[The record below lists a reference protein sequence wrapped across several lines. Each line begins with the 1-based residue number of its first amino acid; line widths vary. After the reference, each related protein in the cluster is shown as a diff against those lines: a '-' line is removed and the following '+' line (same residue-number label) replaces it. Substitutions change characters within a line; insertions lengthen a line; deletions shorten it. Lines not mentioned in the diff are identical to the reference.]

1 MPDAPAQPVSPRR
14 GKRRWI
20 LRIALASVV
29 LIIVLVAI
37 APWIASRF
45 APGMV
50 ESAAGSS
57 IQGSVRVS
65 ELSIGWFSPLRA
77 GPIELRDPGA
87 KVVARVEADSPITL
101 WQVVRGGWWSAPS
114 IDLGAITLRGE
125 ATIVRRPDGS
135 TNLDEA
141 IAPRRP
147 ATPAGK
153 GGPAGGGGTTPDLKA
168 RLEIAS
174 ISATV
179 RDAAAD
185 GTLGPELGV
194 KNLTGTIDAALQA
207 AGATVRADLKARS
220 VVGDTAEETTITFA
234 VRARERAARGAAGLT
249 ADNLEHVDIEIE
261 ASRVPSALIDA
272 LAGFAG
278 ALQSGLA
285 GSADVALR
293 VQGDARNATINLLLD
308 SPGVQAHAAMKLV
321 DGVLL
326 PEKAD
331 APAFTLA
338 LTSTTFLANL
348 PQAADLVAQAGDRFA
363 LDEGPSVQV
372 VVGGLRVPLPL
383 ALLEGQPYPPA
394 EIDLRGAGASIAVII
409 GAASGR
415 AAIPEPG
422 GTAGLKPFR
431 TEPLAVSIDAA
442 DLAAPVRIRGGTSA
456 TIEGRSAG
464 ELTINLAAADLLDS
478 NGRLRA
484 LRRSAAPSALPA
496 SIAGDIALDG
506 VSTALL
512 QPFTGAT
519 GLPLDLAAD
528 VGPSISLSLEA
539 QTDAPTA
546 STEVGAIPPT
556 RVTVALRSQ
565 NIAADAALRLEGS
578 SVRTTGEGVR
588 VVVNSAAPLA
598 ARLLATGDGA
608 EAPLSVAGR
617 SGVELMVTD
626 LDADLDAMRDG
637 PPLAAVEARIGAVLA
652 DARATVAL
660 DGAEPGEV
668 ELPRAAVDVWLS
680 RAAAPRIT
688 LDARAA
694 HRGTPM
700 MIAADIAAEGL
711 KGGRIPEGA
720 PFDRALAL
728 RLSGKIEARDV
739 PPSLLA
745 LVPGA
750 AKYAPGLPD
759 SGRDELDAAI
769 ARIVSGATGAG
780 VDATVTFTPPA
791 GEAPGVVARVQ
802 MVTRSQGANADLSL
816 RVRANEAALTAANFS
831 IVAEPEGVNRALRA
845 IAPRADGGRGI
856 ELGAASR
863 VWVQVPEP
871 VVVPLTRDADGTPR
885 PDLAR
890 AGTLALRIASAGEVI
905 VANIPVGSEAG
916 PGPDDPPT
924 PRLVSARLHKPTADL
939 RAPLA
944 ALLDESLRASA
955 RASVKAT
962 TEVRGGGGSP
972 IAGVS
977 LDASAAL
984 DGAAPEAL
992 LTLENVHT
1000 ANADALL
1007 GRPGLVSGALG
1018 QSASATVRIAPI
1030 AGAAGD
1036 LDLRAQ
1042 VQSPAFSG
1050 ADIALARRADRIAL
1064 VAPAAI
1070 TWTPAP
1076 EFLNSF
1082 LAGEDRSFIVTETA
1096 PVSLLLSRLVI
1107 AQGADGTGPLM
1118 PGVFDL
1124 DAQFS
1129 TARLGMSA
1137 AGRGEGASA
1146 HALSMQTIA
1155 GRVRWDAS
1163 VPGTGGAGAGA
1174 IEAALSIGAVAANG
1188 GPAAQPSR
1196 VSAKVRSLIDRQG
1209 NLNTERALIDADAD
1223 LNRFPTAVIDELAS
1237 QGGLLTE
1244 LLGPEVSMSATARSL
1259 TRVESGPRG
1268 MFEAT
1273 LESPRASAQLV
1284 GDIRRGRFV
1293 QTGPSRI
1300 RVTQIRPQLVEQ
1312 LAGGLPLVA
1321 SMEKSASD
1329 DPAVV
1334 EMNDLIVPLDG
1345 DLSRLGGTI
1354 SVDPGVARFT
1364 TRTFIGSLL
1373 KAVGGRAEGQ
1383 LGRKI
1388 DPFVVKID
1396 KGVATYERFRLPLG
1410 EFSIETKGQVD
1421 LVKRTMNLTT
1431 YVPFFALTD
1440 EAMGP
1445 IRLGLG
1451 GRLDLLDRNTLVPIS
1466 IKGGMDRPSAMI
1478 DGELFLRETAGN
1490 IIQQPGRFLESIG
1503 DILGGRR
1510 NQEPERK

>member
-1 MPDAPAQPVSPRR
+1 MSDAASRPDAPRR
-14 GKRRWI
+14 AKRRWI
-20 LRIALASVV
+20 LRLTLGAAAL
-29 LIIVLVAI
+29 LIGLVAL
-37 APWIASRF
+37 APWIASRL

-50 ESAAGSS
+50 ESAVSSS
-57 IQGSVRVS
+57 IRGSVRVS

-77 GPIELRDPGA
+77 GPIELLDPGA
-87 KVVARVEADSPITL
+87 QVVARVQADAPITL
-101 WQVVRGGWWSAPS
+101 WQVLRGGWWSAPS
-114 IDLGAITLRGE
+114 IDLGTITVRGE
-125 ATIVRRPDGS
+125 ATIVRRADGS
-135 TNLDEA
+135 TNLDAA
-141 IAPRRP
+141 IAPRAP
-147 ATPAGK
+147 AAPPGK
-153 GGPAGGGGTTPDLKA
+153 GGARGGGGPTPDLKA

-185 GTLGPELGV
+185 GALGPELGV
-194 KNLTGTIDAALQA
+194 KNLAGTIDAALEA
-207 AGATVRADLKARS
+207 DGATVRADLKARS
-220 VVGDTAEETTITFA
+220 VVGDAAEETTIAFA
-234 VRARERAARGAAGLT
+234 LRAQERTARGAAGLT
-249 ADNLEHVDIEIE
+249 ADNIERVDVTFE

-272 LAGFAG
+272 LAGLAG
-278 ALQSGLA
+278 VLQSGLA

-308 SPGVQAHAAMKLV
+308 SPGVQAHGAMKLA

-326 PEKAD
+326 PEKGD

-338 LTSTTFLANL
+338 LTSTTFLARL
-348 PQAADLVAQAGDRFA
+348 PQAADLTARAGDTLS
-363 LDEGPSVQV
+363 LDEGPSLRVT
-372 VVGGLRVPLPL
+372 VGGLRIPLPP
-383 ALLEGQPYPPA
+383 ALLEGQPFPPA
-394 EIDLRGAGASIAVII
+394 EIDLRGAGASIAIDI

-415 AAIPEPG
+415 AAIPDPSG
-422 GTAGLKPFR
+422 ATGFKPFR
-431 TEPLAVSIDAA
+431 TEPLLVSIDAA

-464 ELTINLAAADLLDS
+464 ALAIDLAASDLLDS

-484 LRRSAAPSALPA
+484 LRRSAAASALPA
-496 SIAGDIALDG
+496 TLSGALTLDG
-506 VSTALL
+506 FSTALL
-512 QPFTGAT
+512 QPFAGAG

-539 QTDAPTA
+539 QTEGTA
-546 STEVGAIPPT
+546 ATGAIPPT
-556 RVTVALRSQ
+556 RLTLAARAQ
-565 NIAADAALRLEGS
+565 NLGADAALRIEGS
-578 SVRTTGEGVR
+578 SLTTTGDGVR
-588 VVVNSAAPLA
+588 VTVNSAAPLA
-598 ARLLATGDGA
+598 ARWLATGDGA
-608 EAPLSVAGR
+608 AAPVSVAGR
-617 SGVELMVTD
+617 AGVELTVTD
-626 LDADLDAMRDG
+626 LDADLDALRSG
-637 PPLAAVEARIGAVLA
+637 PPLSAVAGRVGATVS
-652 DARATVAL
+652 DARAMLAL

-668 ELPRAAVDVWLS
+668 ELGRAAVAVTLG

-688 LDARAA
+688 LDARAS
-694 HRGTPM
+694 HRGAPM
-700 MIAADIAAEGL
+700 TLAADLTVEGL
-711 KGGRIPEGA
+711 KSGRVPEGA
-720 PFDRALAL
+720 PFDRALSL
-728 RLSGKIEARDV
+728 RPAGKVEARDL

-759 SGRDELDAAI
+759 SGRAELDAAI
-769 ARIVSGATGAG
+769 ARIVAGATGAG
-780 VDATVTFTPPA
+780 VDATVSFTPPA
-791 GEAPGVVARVQ
+791 GESPGLLARVQ
-802 MVTRSQGANADLSL
+802 LATRSQGANADLTL
-816 RVRANEAALTAANFS
+816 RVGPDEAALTAANMS

-845 IAPRADGGRGI
+845 VAPPADGGRGI
-856 ELGAASR
+856 ELGAPSR
-863 VWVQVPEP
+863 VWVQVREP
-871 VVVPLTRDADGTPR
+871 VVVPLGRDNAGAPR
-885 PDLAR
+885 PDF
-890 AGTLALRIASAGEVI
+890 AGAGGLALRIASAGEVI
-905 VANIPVGSEAG
+905 VANIPVGSDAG
-916 PGPDDPPT
+916 PEPDGPRV
-924 PRLVSARLHKPTADL
+924 PRLASVRLHKPTADL
-939 RAPLA
+939 RAPLP
-944 ALLDESLRASA
+944 ALLDSTRRSSA
-955 RASVKAT
+955 RADVKAT
-962 TEVRGGGGSP
+962 TEVRTGDGAP
-972 IAGVS
+972 IAAVG

-984 DGAAPEAL
+984 DGAAPEAA
-992 LTLENVHT
+992 LTLADVNT

-1018 QSASATVRIAPI
+1018 PSASATVRIEPA

-1036 LDLRAQ
+1036 LDLRAHIE
-1042 VQSPAFSG
+1042 SPAFSG

-1064 VAPAAI
+1064 AAPAAI

-1076 EFLNSF
+1076 AFLNSL
-1082 LAGEDRSFIVTETA
+1082 LAGEDRSFTITETA

-1107 AQGADGTGPLM
+1107 ARGPEGTGPLM

-1129 TARLGMSA
+1129 TARLGLNVGG
-1137 AGRGEGASA
+1137 AGAGATA
-1146 HALSMQTIA
+1146 QALSMQTIA

-1188 GPAAQPSR
+1188 GAASQPSR
-1196 VSAKVRSLIDRQG
+1196 VSAKARSLTDRRG

-1223 LNRFPTAVIDELAS
+1223 LSRFPTAVIDELAN
-1237 QGGLLTE
+1237 QGGLLSE
-1244 LLGPEVSMSATARSL
+1244 LLGPEVSMSATARGL

-1268 MFEAT
+1268 TFEAT
-1273 LESPRASAQLV
+1273 LESPRASAHLV

-1312 LAGGLPLVA
+1312 LAGGLPLVG
-1321 SMEKSASD
+1321 SLEKSPTD
-1329 DPAVV
+1329 EPAVV

-1345 DLSRLGGTI
+1345 NLARLGGTI

-1364 TRTFIGSLL
+1364 TRSFIGSLL
-1373 KAVGGRAEGQ
+1373 RAVGGRSEGQ

-1388 DPFVVKID
+1388 DPFVVRID

-1410 EFSIETKGQVD
+1410 EFSIETRGQVD
-1421 LVKRTMNLTT
+1421 LVNRTMNLTT

-1490 IIQQPGRFLESIG
+1490 LIQQPGRFLESIG

-1510 NQEPERK
+1510 NQEPEKK